1 MGCQDVRNQLS
12 AYLEGELEV
21 APRRVVE
28 DHVRQC
34 VRCQGELVLLQRTI
48 ALLRGLDEVE
58 VPPSLSAAIQAGIR
72 PRRGRS
78 WREVASWLFFPIHVK
93 LPIQAVALLLV
104 SLGAVYLYRSAPEF
118 SQAPQP
124 PVATES
130 APRGEAVPSTAAG
143 RADRLDLAA
152 RQEAAEKSSGQREAQ
167 KERKVP
173 EQEDAAARALRKSAP
188 ESAASPK
195 PSEEREALR
204 ESAAGIDAE
213 TQEERGSQKQRDLAG
228 GLRKEAPAASRA
240 APLVRELTLKT
251 RDPSQAASRIAE
263 IATAMGG
270 RLVEASDPRKSAP
283 EDLHRLALAIPPEA
297 YPRFLN
303 ALRELGDLSPLA
315 GEPPAAPS
323 PEGTVIVYL
332 RLIP

>member
-12 AYLEGELEV
+12 AYLEGELGV

-72 PRRGRS
+72 PRRGRW

-104 SLGAVYLYRSAPEF
+104 SLGAVYFYRSAPEF

-124 PVATES
+124 PVTTES
-130 APRGEAVPSTAAG
+130 APRSEAVSSTAAG
-143 RADRLDLAA
+143 RADRLDRPAPPVVAKKSDRLEPAA
-152 RQEAAEKSSGQREAQ
+152 GQAPAEG
-167 KERKVP
+167 P
-173 EQEDAAARALRKSAP
+173 GARAKIQ
-188 ESAASPK
+188 
-195 PSEEREALR
+195 EERESLR
-204 ESAAGIDAE
+204 
-213 TQEERGSQKQRDLAG
+213 QRDLAG
-228 GLRKEAPAASRA
+228 GLRKEAPAESRA

-251 RDPSQAASRIAE
+251 QDPSQAALRIAE
-263 IATAMGG
+263 IATGMGG
-270 RLVEASDPRKSAP
+270 RLIEASDPRQSAP

-297 YPRFLN
+297 YPPFLN
-303 ALRELGDLSPLA
+303 ALRELGDLSPLP
-315 GEPPAAPS
+315 GEPAAAPS

-332 RLIP
+332 RLTR

>member
-48 ALLRGLDEVE
+48 ALLRGLDDVK

-72 PRRGRS
+72 PRRGRR

-104 SLGAVYLYRSAPEF
+104 SLGAVYLYRSAPEL

-143 RADRLDLAA
+143 RADRLDGPA
-152 RQEAAEKSSGQREAQ
+152 RQEAAEKSSGQRETQ
-167 KERKVP
+167 KERKVA
-173 EQEDAAARALRKSAP
+173 EQEDAADRALRKSAP
-188 ESAASPK
+188 ESAASAK
-195 PSEEREALR
+195 PAEEPEALR
-204 ESAAGIDAE
+204 ERDI
-213 TQEERGSQKQRDLAG
+213 GSRV
-228 GLRKEAPAASRA
+228 LRKEAPAGATIA
-240 APLVRELTLKT
+240 APLQDVMLET
-251 RDPSQAASRIAE
+251 
-263 IATAMGG
+263 
-270 RLVEASDPRKSAP
+270 SDPARAIARITEIVSALEGKVEVKEERHLILLIP
-283 EDLHRLALAIPPEA
+283 AKAYSQFLTALKDSGYVMSSPTESPP
-297 YPRFLN
+297 
-303 ALRELGDLSPLA
+303 
-315 GEPPAAPS
+315 APS
-323 PEGTVIVYL
+323 PEGTVTLSL
-332 RLIP
+332 RLTP

>member
-21 APRRVVE
+21 APRRAVE

-58 VPPSLSAAIQAGIR
+58 VPPSLSTAIQAGVR
-72 PRRGRS
+72 PRRGRW
-78 WREVASWLFFPIHVK
+78 WREVASWFFFPIHVK

-104 SLGAVYLYRSAPEF
+104 SLGAVYFYRSAPEF

-124 PVATES
+124 PVTTES
-130 APRGEAVPSTAAG
+130 APRSEAVSSTAAG

-188 ESAASPK
+188 ESAASAK
-195 PSEEREALR
+195 PAEEREALR
-204 ESAAGIDAE
+204 E
-213 TQEERGSQKQRDLAG
+213 RDIGAQV
-228 GLRKEAPAASRA
+228 LRKEAPAGATIA
-240 APLVRELTLKT
+240 APLQDVMLET
-251 RDPSQAASRIAE
+251 
-263 IATAMGG
+263 
-270 RLVEASDPRKSAP
+270 SDPARAIARITEIVSALEGKVEVKEERHLILMIP
-283 EDLHRLALAIPPEA
+283 AKAYSHFLTALKDSGYAVSPPTE
-297 YPRFLN
+297 
-303 ALRELGDLSPLA
+303 S
-315 GEPPAAPS
+315 PPAAS
-323 PEGTVIVYL
+323 PEGTVTLSL
-332 RLIP
+332 RLTP

>member
-1 MGCQDVRNQLS
+1 MRCQDVRSQLS
-12 AYLEGELEV
+12 TYLENELE
-21 APRRVVE
+21 AAQRRVVE

-58 VPPSLSAAIQAGIR
+58 VPPSLSTAIQAGVR
-72 PRRGRS
+72 PRRGRW

-118 SQAPQP
+118 SPQP
-124 PVATES
+124 PVTTES
-130 APRGEAVPSTAAG
+130 APRSEAVPSTAAG

-188 ESAASPK
+188 ESAASAK
-195 PSEEREALR
+195 PAEEREALR
-204 ESAAGIDAE
+204 E
-213 TQEERGSQKQRDLAG
+213 RDIGAQV
-228 GLRKEAPAASRA
+228 LRKEAPAGATIA
-240 APLVRELTLKT
+240 APLQDVMLET
-251 RDPSQAASRIAE
+251 
-263 IATAMGG
+263 
-270 RLVEASDPRKSAP
+270 SDPARAIARITEIVSALEGKVEVKEERHLILMIP
-283 EDLHRLALAIPPEA
+283 AKAYSHLLTALKDSGYAVSPPTE
-297 YPRFLN
+297 
-303 ALRELGDLSPLA
+303 SP
-315 GEPPAAPS
+315 PAPS
-323 PEGTVIVYL
+323 PEGTVTLSL